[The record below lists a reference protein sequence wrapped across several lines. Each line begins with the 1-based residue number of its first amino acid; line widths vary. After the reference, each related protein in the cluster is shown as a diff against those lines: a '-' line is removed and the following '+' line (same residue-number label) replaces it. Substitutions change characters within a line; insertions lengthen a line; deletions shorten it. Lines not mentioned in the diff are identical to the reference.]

1 MKLTFSIKGLDDV
14 TKALTE
20 GFSARRLTAAAATA
34 LTRTARAVADDW
46 RHQLGASLD
55 RPTRATLGAVRLTM
69 ATASNPVAEVSISRQ
84 GKRTDP
90 VEWIGPHEL
99 GVSRKLKKFEKALQS
114 QGSMPRG
121 TFAVPG
127 PAAKLDTYG
136 NVSRAQIV
144 QVIAQL
150 GAKFSPGYQRVIS
163 PSASKRAAKALA
175 KGRGYIAITERN
187 GGLAPGVYTREG
199 RQLRAVF
206 YFVGRTSYSKRLN
219 LVEQAS
225 RVAAERLQDEVAR
238 ALTESAGRLAARG
251 GA

>member
-1 MKLTFSIKGLDDV
+1 MRLTVEIKGLDAA
-14 TKALTE
+14 TKKLTE
-20 GFSARRLTAAAATA
+20 AFSARRLNAAAATA

-46 RHQLGASLD
+46 KRQLGTSLD
-55 RPTRATLGAVRLTM
+55 RPTAATLGAVRVSM
-69 ATASNPVAEVSISRQ
+69 ATASNPVAEVSISGQ
-84 GKRTDP
+84 GKRADP
-90 VEWIGPHEL
+90 AEWIGPHER
-99 GVSRKLKKFEKALQS
+99 GISRKLKKFEQALQS
-114 QGSMPRG
+114 QGAMPRG

-127 PAAKLDTYG
+127 PAAKLDAYG

-206 YFVGRTSYSKRLN
+206 YFVGRTSYSKRLD
-219 LVEQAS
+219 LMEQAG
-225 RVAAERLQDEVAR
+225 RVAADRLQNEVAR
-238 ALTESAGRLAARG
+238 ALTESAERLGARG